1 MALCPEEVKDNMT
14 EQLDTPE
21 NIAPAGGQRLSFE
34 GPKGPLFIAL
44 AKAREHYKDLSAIA
58 GMNFGSG
65 ANTRK
70 HEYAP
75 LDVVIA
81 ALEPGWKAAGLAVI
95 QPFDGDLMHT
105 IVAVGESSMTIST
118 TIPQWSSS
126 QDLGAILTYFRRY
139 QLKGIFCVADTEDND
154 ASDAPGGKGE
164 PLGRKQP
171 SAPKASGPNLPKELV
186 DEVYAAAKE
195 KGLPKA
201 EFLQLAKKSAGK
213 GWDEFAEGDA
223 KKLLAELVMQ

>member
-1 MALCPEEVKDNMT
+1 MT
-14 EQLDTPE
+14 EQLDTP
-21 NIAPAGGQRLSFE
+21 AGGPDTIVPPPRLTFE
-34 GPKGPLFIAL
+34 GPKAPLFLAL

-75 LDVVIA
+75 LDVVIE
-81 ALEPGWKAAGLAVI
+81 ALEPGWKAAGLAVL

-118 TIPQWSSS
+118 VIPNWSTS

-171 SAPKASGPNLPKELV
+171 SAPKASGPNVPKEV
-186 DEVYAAAKE
+186 IDEVFAAAKD

-201 EFLQLAKKSAGK
+201 DFYARAKAVCGKDWLEFNEA
-213 GWDEFAEGDA
+213 DA
-223 KKLLAELVMQ
+223 KKLLADLVMK